1 MGQLLQLAITASLV
15 KWRVSGLGGSSK
27 PAGDGVKMPDLCV
40 DMVFI
45 RAQKVHVRCLLGGT
59 AVDSWACTD
68 SLKQALACDELFIVH
83 H

>member
-15 KWRVSGLGGSSK
+15 KWRVSGLCGSSE

-45 RAQKVHVRCLLGGT
+45 GAQKVQVSCLFGGT
-59 AVDSWACTD
+59 VVDSWACTD
-68 SLKQALACDELFIVH
+68 SLKQALARDELFIVH